1 MRRGWSER
9 DPARI
14 LITGCSSGIG
24 RALCTE
30 LSGRGHHVIATAREQ
45 ADWPAEPPMAARLEL
60 DVTDADSIAAA
71 AEAAGPVDVLIN
83 NAGVTAWA
91 PLEVM
96 PIDTAHRVFDTNVW
110 GTLRMAR
117 ALLPGMRARRRGRL
131 INISSAALRGY
142 PLLGLYAASKT
153 ALETLSETMRL
164 ELAGSG
170 VDVVLAEPAA
180 VVTSFGAN
188 RMPVEVTGAPYR
200 DLTDRAFRFLQ
211 SMRGVTLSAQEAAEA
226 IADLVHRDDPPLRV
240 PIGPDGARLVAQRRT
255 VGDEEFERSV
265 LDGLGDPEPVDR
277 LGNPPRDHS

>member
-1 MRRGWSER
+1 
-9 DPARI
+9 
-14 LITGCSSGIG
+14 
-24 RALCTE
+24 
-30 LSGRGHHVIATAREQ
+30 
-45 ADWPAEPPMAARLEL
+45 
-60 DVTDADSIAAA
+60 
-71 AEAAGPVDVLIN
+71 
-83 NAGVTAWA
+83 
-91 PLEVM
+91 
-96 PIDTAHRVFDTNVW
+96 
-110 GTLRMAR
+110 
-117 ALLPGMRARRRGRL
+117 
-131 INISSAALRGY
+131 
-142 PLLGLYAASKT
+142 
-153 ALETLSETMRL
+153 MRL